1 MTAAVATQ
9 STSAFSVFRN
19 RNFSLMWMAQLVSS
33 AGTSLTSL
41 AGSIYVYQVTGSTLS
56 VGLMLMATALPSL
69 FIGLIAGVYVDR
81 WDKRKVMIFADM
93 MRAVIILAI
102 PFLIPYSIVWLY
114 ILSAM
119 AATLNQ
125 FYDPAHAAL
134 LPETASEDQLNAA
147 NAFMEISGFGAYVA
161 GFALAG
167 FITGTLGVEWAFYI
181 DALTFLIS
189 ATLIYFVNVSYKTPE
204 VEDTSVAAVW
214 QNLKEGA
221 SSIANSQVLRGLFL
235 VFIPAFFL
243 IGMNNTLT
251 LPFSMSELGATEV
264 QYGLIEAVG
273 VVGYLLGSFGMLYYG
288 TRIREGAWIAI
299 SYLGMGVATVIFASL
314 YTIPPAIVVTVIAGA
329 FNAPSVIARSTIIQR
344 NTPREVRGRVFSA
357 FYVTRDT
364 VFLLGMSAAG
374 LADVVGSRLLMY
386 LVGFGEVAVGVATAF
401 LPGVRQPA
409 SEWRRFIELLRTAP
423 AAPGLPVSRPLV
435 ALEFDR
441 LVGLQPAL
449 ASLPLEMRERLYPS
463 LAYLDAPAGTV
474 ILRQGDAS
482 DAAYFILDGRAVAGL
497 EKDGATQVLEVMN
510 AGDFFGEIAALTG
523 VPRTA
528 NVVADSDTALVE
540 VPAEVLKE
548 LAADPAL
555 NRLLMTQMKMRLDRT
570 TLIDSARVSSMDQG
584 VLYDLRT
591 VGEGGEG

>member
-1 MTAAVATQ
+1 
-9 STSAFSVFRN
+9 
-19 RNFSLMWMAQLVSS
+19 
-33 AGTSLTSL
+33 
-41 AGSIYVYQVTGSTLS
+41 
-56 VGLMLMATALPSL
+56 
-69 FIGLIAGVYVDR
+69 
-81 WDKRKVMIFADM
+81 
-93 MRAVIILAI
+93 
-102 PFLIPYSIVWLY
+102 
-114 ILSAM
+114 
-119 AATLNQ
+119 
-125 FYDPAHAAL
+125 
-134 LPETASEDQLNAA
+134 
-147 NAFMEISGFGAYVA
+147 
-161 GFALAG
+161 
-167 FITGTLGVEWAFYI
+167 
-181 DALTFLIS
+181 
-189 ATLIYFVNVSYKTPE
+189 
-204 VEDTSVAAVW
+204 
-214 QNLKEGA
+214 
-221 SSIANSQVLRGLFL
+221 
-235 VFIPAFFL
+235 
-243 IGMNNTLT
+243 
-251 LPFSMSELGATEV
+251 
-264 QYGLIEAVG
+264 
-273 VVGYLLGSFGMLYYG
+273 
-288 TRIREGAWIAI
+288 
-299 SYLGMGVATVIFASL
+299 
-314 YTIPPAIVVTVIAGA
+314 VVTVIAGA

-435 ALEFDR
+435 ALEFER